1 MSTHHKMGMSRWTP
15 WAVCP
20 HFDSVEHSASAARG
34 SALHDKLARLLNE
47 DTTVEIDLTQMTDR
61 AVAWAADVIK
71 ANAKEAGN
79 EPIYS
84 EEMVEIRDAISE
96 QLSGIYGTVDA
107 FFVEHSDD
115 SNDVIHVF
123 DFKSLSQGDK
133 GDLWPQLMGYALGVA
148 SMLGVSQMNTKC
160 VLHILHG
167 GCFRH
172 DVKKTT
178 LFDCLTVGE
187 TVVNSRKHCEA
198 AKHTPSE
205 WCKYCKHSTCCEAT
219 DEQIE
224 LVRKGVLNSLTIPTR
239 LILIEQLEGI
249 LKKAKE
255 EAKAEIA
262 LADGKRVADDNGEY
276 AITETNGPS
285 SLVKGSM
292 LALHSMMAE
301 RGVDA
306 EAFFD
311 VCKIGKSDAMKLLQK
326 TGLKLKSKDP
336 DAVTAESLVSQY
348 FKANTVE
355 KLERVR

>member
-1 MSTHHKMGMSRWTP
+1 MSVHHKMGMSRWTP

-20 HFDSVEHSASAARG
+20 HFDGIEHSTAAARG
-34 SALHDKLARLLNE
+34 SALHDKLARLLNKDAE
-47 DTTVEIDLTQMTDR
+47 VAKELDETQMADR
-61 AVAWAADVIK
+61 AVKWAANVI
-71 ANAKEAGN
+71 EAEADG
-79 EPIYS
+79 EVIYS

-96 QLSGIYGTVDA
+96 NLSGIYGTVDA
-107 FFVEHSDD
+107 FFIKHNWDD
-115 SNDVIHVF
+115 EEIHVF
-123 DFKSLSQGDK
+123 DFKSLSQGNG

-148 SMLGVSQMNTKC
+148 SMLNVKTMNTRC

-167 GCFRH
+167 GCFEH
-172 DVKKTT
+172 DVKETT

-187 TVVNSRKHCEA
+187 TVVNARKHCEA

-205 WCKYCKHSTCCEAT
+205 WCKYCKHSTYCEAT
-219 DEQIE
+219 DEQID
-224 LVRKGVLNSLTIPTR
+224 LVRQGTLNSLTVPTR

-255 EAKAEIA
+255 EAKAEVA
-262 LADGKRVADDNGEY
+262 LADGKRIADENGEY
-276 AITETNGPS
+276 AITQANGPS
-285 SLVKGSM
+285 SLVKGAM
-292 LALHSMMAE
+292 LSLHSMMSE

-326 TGLKLKSKDP
+326 TGLKLRSKNP
-336 DAVTAESLVSQY
+336 DEVTAESLVSQY
-348 FKANTVE
+348 FKSGTVE